1 MRCFKMAVNMRFWCV
16 QENAVLGGSTTER
29 KTAQSST
36 HDNNSLLMVALQA
49 KSVFDCAD
57 FNRDYDPQ
65 LNTHHQQNITSIQPL
80 FPKTF
85 LFKKVLDIGDKH
97 DCNHCTVKR

>member
-1 MRCFKMAVNMRFWCV
+1 MRCLKMTANMRFWCV
-16 QENAVLGGSTTER
+16 QENAVLGSSTTER

-36 HDNNSLLMVALQA
+36 HDNNSLLIAALQVKDA
-49 KSVFDCAD
+49 FNCAD
-57 FNRDYDPQ
+57 LNRAIDPR
-65 LNTHHQQNITSIQPL
+65 LITHHQHNTTLTQPL

-97 DCNHCTVKR
+97 DCNHCTIKR